1 MVLSWTGKGKLYR
14 GRSAQNSTGT
24 AHQSQF
30 NPLLSVSLGFS
41 YMLLEIASVMLSL
54 SSRCIWKARWLS
66 LSLVLLLLCSNAS
79 CRHYC
84 ALGDG
89 HLLEPSEMD

>member
-1 MVLSWTGKGKLYR
+1 MVEVHRTLQEQHISHNLTL
-14 GRSAQNSTGT
+14 
-24 AHQSQF
+24 
-30 NPLLSVSLGFS
+30 PLLSVSLGFS